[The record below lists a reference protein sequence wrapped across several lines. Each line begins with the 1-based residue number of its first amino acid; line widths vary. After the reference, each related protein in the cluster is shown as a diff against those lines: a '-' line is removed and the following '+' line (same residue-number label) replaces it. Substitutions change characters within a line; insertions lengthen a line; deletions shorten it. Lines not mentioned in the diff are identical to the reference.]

1 MINCLRQRRGAAISL
16 TVTWLLLVSPSSLA
30 QLSERFGPY
39 ELHYSIVNTT
49 FLEPAV
55 AAEYGITRGRRRAI
69 INLSLREHL
78 DDGTTVARTMDL
90 DGSSRD
96 LTAQSIAFDFLE
108 VREGPAIY
116 YIGEFKFINREYR
129 FFDVNFAAEGREERY
144 DFSFKH
150 QMYIND

>member
-16 TVTWLLLVSPSSLA
+16 TVTWLLLVSPNSLA

-129 FFDVNFAAEGREERY
+129 FFDVNFAAGGREERY